1 MPPSGATTAGRHLS
15 ELVDI
20 YLNSQTQ
27 VLSEFNTVSSD
38 VFVSKFKG
46 LTLQEHCAMR
56 EYFCSK
62 NHDQIP
68 CTQCKSMIQA
78 AEMVLKNG
86 IVPLAV
92 VFKAAF
98 PTVTYHSVNAKR
110 RLLQMPVVAFRVKGL
125 QKGQSQL
132 YLMEKIEGL
141 DYGQLANFLSK
152 NIEQLSRKQGITK
165 EELKQL
171 LRITQS
177 EREREC
183 IRYAIYKTS
192 GATPTEARRLF
203 GFENMRAR
211 ASHVDTCIKEMQEIY
226 EAVES
231 LAHIQEQALQD
242 TLGFESNSSE
252 SSDEEMDFTFSSSQF
267 GSSSS
272 PIDVPDDASLAAI
285 LCDSHYNWFEFVE
298 KVEEDSGS
306 DLAIPSTLEKFFL
319 QTPFLEFSQRDWNS
333 LCSRIVLSQLPQA
346 RVMNKSEWLEVSMG
360 KLCQNQSQKILSNML
375 E

>member
-20 YLNSQTQ
+20 YLHSQTQ
-27 VLSEFNTVSSD
+27 VVSEFNTVSSD

-46 LTLQEHCAMR
+46 LTLQEYCAMR

-78 AEMVLKNG
+78 AEMVLKDG

-192 GATPTEARRLF
+192 R
-203 GFENMRAR
+203 
-211 ASHVDTCIKEMQEIY
+211 CY
-226 EAVES
+226 
-231 LAHIQEQALQD
+231 
-242 TLGFESNSSE
+242 SN
-252 SSDEEMDFTFSSSQF
+252 
-267 GSSSS
+267 
-272 PIDVPDDASLAAI
+272 
-285 LCDSHYNWFEFVE
+285 
-298 KVEEDSGS
+298 
-306 DLAIPSTLEKFFL
+306 
-319 QTPFLEFSQRDWNS
+319 
-333 LCSRIVLSQLPQA
+333 
-346 RVMNKSEWLEVSMG
+346 
-360 KLCQNQSQKILSNML
+360 
-375 E
+375 